1 MATLDWADDT
11 SVAIKY
17 YEVWKSETNAW
28 AGEEVLYK
36 KVSGSQANLQGKVSA
51 AATAESADATSIT
64 DSNLIGA
71 GVNEY
76 VYDYIR
82 QTSGVYKDQVAI
94 VTAFNNATGKVS
106 VASWPSGTPTVGDD
120 FTITDRAFFKVRGV
134 DTYGPGT
141 FSASK
146 TISFDP
152 LSEFL
157 LEDGSVTTTKL
168 ADGAVTAEKLYAGE
182 IITLTAQIKDAII
195 TDAKIFD
202 LSADKIT
209 AGTITVKVDIGAAG
223 KVYIDGANEVIK
235 IYDDDGDLR
244 VEIGKLV

>member
-1 MATLDWADDT
+1 MATLDWDDDT

-17 YEVWKSETNAW
+17 YEVWKSETDAW
-28 AGEEVLYK
+28 AGEEALYK
-36 KVSGSQANLQGKVSA
+36 KVSGSQANIQGKVSA
-51 AATAESADATSIT
+51 AATADSVDATSIT
-64 DSNLIGA
+64 DASLIGS
-71 GVNEY
+71 GVDEF
-76 VYDYIR
+76 VHDYIR
-82 QTSGVYKDQVAI
+82 QTSGTYKNQVAI
-94 VTAFNNATGKVS
+94 VTAFNNSTGKVS
-106 VASWPSGTPTVGDD
+106 VASWPSGTPSIGDD

-134 DTYGPGT
+134 DTYGAGT

-157 LEDGSVTTTKL
+157 LEDGSVTTEKL
-168 ADGAVTAEKLYAGE
+168 ADYAVTAEKLYAGE

-195 TDAKIFD
+195 TDAKIYD

-209 AGTITVKVDIGAAG
+209 AGTITVKVDIGTAG

-244 VEIGKLV
+244 VEIGKLA